1 MRMVLVGSS
10 GLYTRMG
17 SPSTRVATGMGPV
30 FVMRRG
36 SVAALAAPSGA
47 GPEVGGVTVVTT
59 VGVTVAGG
67 GVTEG
72 GVAAA
77 TGIVGAA
84 VGAVCGATG
93 WVMWVLLARGG
104 VAGAVGVVG
113 AAGRAAG
120 VDVGRAGAA
129 GLACE
134 AGRTGAVT
142 AGV

>member
-1 MRMVLVGSS
+1 MMRIVLVGSS

-47 GPEVGGVTVVTT
+47 GVVVGGVTVVTT

-84 VGAVCGATG
+84 VGAGNGAIG
-93 WVMWVLLARGG
+93 
-104 VAGAVGVVG
+104 
-113 AAGRAAG
+113 
-120 VDVGRAGAA
+120 
-129 GLACE
+129 
-134 AGRTGAVT
+134 
-142 AGV
+142 